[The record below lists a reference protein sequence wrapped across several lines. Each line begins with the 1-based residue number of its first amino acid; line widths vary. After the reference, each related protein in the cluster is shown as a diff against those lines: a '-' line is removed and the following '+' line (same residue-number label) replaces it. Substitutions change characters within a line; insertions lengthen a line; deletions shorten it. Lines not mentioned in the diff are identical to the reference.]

1 MNNEFGSI
9 WGKMSTPII
18 ATIGAIDD
26 ETNNT
31 GCNIMRIGL
40 SAIQMDNIPHETTCN
55 EILVSFNKKTTIA
68 HIYNAWGINKMERN
82 RIRISKT
89 LANELNCSIGDSI
102 EIMPTITTH
111 DNTTN
116 YTIDAKVAITIY
128 MTKERTDGTTA
139 TETIKRNIEID
150 DVDNIQEVQ
159 SYANTFIEAVERG
172 LQERLK
178 H

>member
-9 WGKMSTPII
+9 WGKMSTPIM

-31 GCNIMRIGL
+31 RCNIMRIGL
-40 SAIQMDNIPHETTCN
+40 SAIQMDNIPHETPYN
-55 EILVSFNKKTTIA
+55 EILVSFNKKTAIA
-68 HIYNAWGINKMERN
+68 HIYNAWGINQMERN

-111 DNTTN
+111 DNTKN
-116 YTIDAKVAITIY
+116 YTIDMKMTISINLL
-128 MTKERTDGTTA
+128 TETLKRTNCTDIIERTIAVGDIQNINTMKLYLSMFIDG
-139 TETIKRNIEID
+139 IE
-150 DVDNIQEVQ
+150 QEL
-159 SYANTFIEAVERG
+159 NERT
-172 LQERLK
+172 K
-178 H
+178 